1 MRLWN
6 ETDARGSP
14 GAAVHMKVNEIK
26 EGISRQVASRGARAV
41 NALRNAELEVLK
53 GQRSG
58 KVYKKPG
65 TYGVASK
72 ATRKLRTEYGH
83 KLRGGQLYR
92 ASAPG
97 EAPAKRTGNLRLH
110 WNGNVKVDGNSKNGV
125 TVSAVLE
132 SQEKYAV
139 CLEKGMG
146 MAPRPFV
153 DKIIEKAEPEIK
165 KIYIEPFG

>member
-1 MRLWN
+1 
-6 ETDARGSP
+6 
-14 GAAVHMKVNEIK
+14 MKVNEIK

-58 KVYKKPG
+58 KVYRKPY
-65 TYGVASK
+65 TKK
-72 ATRKLRTEYGH
+72 ATYT
-83 KLRGGQLYR
+83 

-110 WNGNVKVDGNSKNGV
+110 WNGDVKVDGNSKNGV

>member
-6 ETDARGSP
+6 DTDARGSP
-14 GAAVHMKVNEIK
+14 GAAVHMKVKEIK
-26 EGISRQVASRGARAV
+26 EGITRQVASRGARAV

-58 KVYKKPG
+58 KVYRKPY
-65 TYGVASK
+65 TKK
-72 ATRKLRTEYGH
+72 ATYT
-83 KLRGGQLYR
+83 

-110 WNGNVKVDGNSKNGV
+110 WNGDVKVDGNSKNGV